1 MTVISSDT
9 VNVSWTIP
17 SNDNS
22 CITHYTITVTSND
35 TDTVYTGVVTTS
47 YMITGLNQG
56 VAYSFT
62 VHAIDYGGRVGDTSE
77 SVTVLLDGII
87 IALVLL
93 V

>member
-47 YMITGLNQG
+47 LLIPGLNQR
-56 VAYSFT
+56 VNYSFT